1 MWRQNYSLK
10 QNMYCKHCGKK
21 NVEESK
27 FCPFCGKDLDVK
39 NQNNSGVNE
48 ITIPEE
54 IKGWSW
60 GGFLWGWIWA
70 IGNKTWI
77 GLLALVPYIGLI
89 MNIILGIYGREWAW
103 RNKKWDS
110 IEHFK
115 KVQRNWAKWWLILLG
130 GGLIFIPI
138 LSVAILSTI
147 NPIEQSNKA
156 KDATIK
162 NDLAELM
169 NASER
174 YYAVKDAYPWNDKQ
188 NLLTDTYVS
197 EDITR
202 ETWLANLVKENELSQ
217 NFIDKIKTLEN
228 KLALIKE
235 EGKYGNSYYCFQ
247 PNSKSVKEEAKT
259 KCSTVG
265 SFTYGQSKYLCVT
278 DQEYLCL
285 P

>member
-1 MWRQNYSLK
+1 
-10 QNMYCKHCGKK
+10 MYCKNCGKK
-21 NVEESK
+21 IVEESK
-27 FCPFCGKDLDVK
+27 FCPFCGKNINTK
-39 NQNNSGVNE
+39 IENNSGSEE
-48 ITIPEE
+48 ISIPKE

-89 MNIILGIYGREWAW
+89 MNIILGVHGKEWAW
-103 RNKKWDS
+103 KNKHWDNV
-110 IEHFK
+110 EHFK
-115 KVQRNWAKWWLILLG
+115 RVQKNWVIWWFVIVG
-130 GGLIFIPI
+130 IIPI
-138 LSVAILSTI
+138 IAIISVAILATI
-147 NPIEQSNKA
+147 NPIEQANKA

-169 NASER
+169 NANER
-174 YYAVKDAYPWNDKQ
+174 YCAVKSMYPWNDGE

-197 EDITR
+197 EDIAS
-202 ETWLANLVKENELSQ
+202 EIWLKYLVTENEISES
-217 NFIDKIKTLEN
+217 FINKIKALEN
-228 KLALIKE
+228 KLIIIKE

-247 PNSKSVKEEAKT
+247 PNSESVKEEAKT
-259 KCSTVG
+259 TCSTVG
-265 SFTYGQSKYLCVT
+265 SFTYNQAKYLCVT